1 MTMARKPT
9 FWSLPVTVAE
19 IACFCWLVAL
29 PANVPNPNVAKII
42 IAKILDGTSRR
53 RTGRRKFPVL
63 MSSERMCRLRVG
75 RVESHCGVPFSLFS
89 ENEALPDGSRPRVWF
104 AFDDSRPLVFF
115 EGEPCSRPRAW
126 FAFDDSR
133 PLVFFAGLRMRWE
146 GERLTNHWR

>member
-53 RTGRRKFPVL
+53 RTDRRKFPVL
-63 MSSERMCRLRVG
+63 MPSEHMCRLRVG
-75 RVESHCGVPFSLFS
+75 RDGSVSRAIAAYRFPCFS
-89 ENEALPDGSRPRVWF
+89 ENQALPDGSRPRVWF
-104 AFDDSRPLVFF
+104 AFDDSRPLV
-115 EGEPCSRPRAW
+115 C
-126 FAFDDSR
+126 
-133 PLVFFAGLRMRWE
+133 FAGLRTRWQ
-146 GERLTNHWR
+146 G